1 MREIAIH
8 DDNGL
13 KHIRVAAGIASS
25 VLDWLIPHV
34 IEGVTTESLDLLCR
48 QKIAANQAEPGYLG
62 YRGFD
67 KAIYTSVNDVV
78 SRGRPDNRELR
89 QGDVLN
95 IDLAVV
101 KNGWFGHTSR
111 MFSIG
116 EVDPVKEHLIDSAYT
131 TLLVGI
137 SHIKP
142 GVAFSTISHAI
153 DDAVKRLECH
163 LAVKCIGHGIGAAM
177 HTPPFIMVDS
187 LLTQDVVLQKGMVF
201 TLDPVLST
209 GSSQLGI
216 GSDGISIVN
225 VAQSPVAHWEHMV
238 EVTEESYSI
247 LTASFREGDTLGYP
261 VINQTL
267 FDFWSPNQ
275 YR

>member
-101 KNGWFGHTSR
+101 KDGWFGHTSR

-177 HTPPFIMVDS
+177 SPAPPFIA
-187 LLTQDVVLQKGMVF
+187 KGWMTGNEVAVF
-201 TLDPVLST
+201 TAMGMCWSGFLST
-209 GSSQLGI
+209 HTTMLDALGYRHLTSCAI
-216 GSDGISIVN
+216 
-225 VAQSPVAHWEHMV
+225 VAHTVGGLCAGVAGHQLYM
-238 EVTEESYSI
+238 
-247 LTASFREGDTLGYP
+247 LLG
-261 VINQTL
+261 
-267 FDFWSPNQ
+267 
-275 YR
+275 